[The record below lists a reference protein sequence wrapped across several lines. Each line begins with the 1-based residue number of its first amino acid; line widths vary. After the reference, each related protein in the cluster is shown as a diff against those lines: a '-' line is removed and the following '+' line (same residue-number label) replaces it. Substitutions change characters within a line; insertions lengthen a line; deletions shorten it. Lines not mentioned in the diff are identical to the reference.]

1 LGYIIVYSSYPGSY
15 GSLSPGERVRVREGD
30 PLDIPLEARGV
41 RGSWNR
47 ERSSMEAKGAEG
59 HRKRLRERF
68 NQSGL
73 GAFLD
78 YEIVELL
85 LTLGTPRKDCK
96 PQAKE
101 AIKRFK
107 TLRGVLEAPPEE
119 LQEIKGIGPAHIFV
133 IRFMQEVSREFLK
146 KQVLDKPYCRSS
158 REVFD
163 YLYHSM
169 RDLKKEIFKIMYLDS
184 QNRVIEIEDLFEG
197 TLNASAI
204 YPRETIQ
211 GAVKHSA
218 VALIFVHN
226 HPAGNPQPSDNDKQI
241 TQDLVFAGNIMQIR
255 ILDHI
260 VIGDNRYFSFADA
273 GLIEQYNSDF
283 LTLKEGTHR

>member
-1 LGYIIVYSSYPGSY
+1 M
-15 GSLSPGERVRVREGD
+15 
-30 PLDIPLEARGV
+30 EAR
-41 RGSWNR
+41 SQ
-47 ERSSMEAKGAEG
+47 EG

-73 GAFLD
+73 TAFLD

-85 LTLGTPRKDCK
+85 LTLGTPRRDCK
-96 PQAKE
+96 PQGKE

-119 LQEIKGIGPAHIFV
+119 LRKIKGITAHNVFV
-133 IRFMQEVSREFLK
+133 IKFMQDVAREFLK
-146 KQVLDKPYCRSS
+146 EQVLDKPYCRSS

-169 RDLKKEIFKIMYLDS
+169 RDLKKEVFKVLFLDS
-184 QNRVIEIEDLFEG
+184 QNRVAKIEDLFEG

-204 YPRETIQ
+204 YPREIIQ
-211 GAVKHSA
+211 GAVKHNA
-218 VALIFVHN
+218 TALIFVHN

-241 TQDLVFAGNIMQIR
+241 TQDLVFAANIMQIR

-273 GLIEQYNSDF
+273 GLIDQYNSDF
-283 LTLKEGTHR
+283 LSLKDGIHR

>member
-1 LGYIIVYSSYPGSY
+1 VLANGSY
-15 GSLSPGERVRVREGD
+15 GSKSLSAEDR
-30 PLDIPLEARGV
+30 
-41 RGSWNR
+41 NR
-47 ERSSMEAKGAEG
+47 EG

-85 LTLGTPRKDCK
+85 LTLGTARKDCK
-96 PQAKE
+96 RQAKE

-107 TLRGVLEAPPEE
+107 SLRGVLEAPPEE
-119 LQEIKGIGPAHIFV
+119 LQKIKGITAHNIFV
-133 IRFMQEVSREFLK
+133 IKFMQEIAREFLK
-146 KQVLDKPYCRSS
+146 EQVLEKPYCRSS

-169 RDLKKEIFKIMYLDS
+169 RDLKKEVFKVMFLDS
-184 QNRVIEIEDLFEG
+184 QNRVVEIEDLFEG

-204 YPRETIQ
+204 YPREIIQ
-211 GAVKHSA
+211 SAVKHNA

-241 TQDLVFAGNIMQIR
+241 TQDLVFAGNIMQIKV
-255 ILDHI
+255 LDHI
-260 VIGDNRYFSFADA
+260 VIGENRYFSFADA
-273 GLIEQYNSDF
+273 GLIEEYDSEF
-283 LTLKEGTHR
+283 LNLKEGRRT